1 MKKIFFIYL
10 MAVTIPLL
18 LGLVVWQS
26 TRYQK
31 LHRETIR
38 LEQVQAEWVDNNKR
52 MIGGIAEQSSPERI
66 EHIAKNQLNLR
77 KIRPENILQ
86 VRIVGGLRHE

>member
-1 MKKIFFIYL
+1 MKKIFFLYF

-31 LHRETIR
+31 LHKETIH

-52 MIGGIAEQSSPERI
+52 MIGGIAEYSSPERI
-66 EHIAKNQLNLR
+66 DQIARNQLNLR

-86 VRIVGGLRHE
+86 VRIVGGIGHE